1 MLSVA
6 FIFKEGNLDREFF
19 ELDGLIEEAA
29 RATDGFVGKDSWED
43 QSSGRKNSTYYWRDD
58 AALKSFARNPI
69 HLDAKRQYQ
78 KWYDGFH
85 VVISRIEK
93 TYGDG
98 GMDSFLP
105 DDRARFRSRIS

>member
-6 FIFKEGNLDREFF
+6 FIFKEGELDQEFF

-29 RATDGFVGKDSWED
+29 QSTDGFVGKESWED
-43 QSSGRKNSTYYWRDD
+43 RSSGRKNSTYYWRDE
-58 AALKSFARNPI
+58 AALRAFSRNPL

-78 KWYDGFH
+78 RWYDGFH

-98 GMDSFLP
+98 ALNSFLP
-105 DDRARFRSRIS
+105 DERAQLRSKTI